1 MSNEDFIP
9 GEYYIAKAD
18 GWFIE
23 GTECLYVEH
32 VYDNFGTFEGKI
44 KLENTTTKT
53 RWNKYNIGDII
64 DDREMC
70 CFDEFEIKKDE

>member
-1 MSNEDFIP
+1 MSKEDFKV
-9 GEYYIAKAD
+9 GEYYIAKSD

-23 GTECLYVEH
+23 GTECLYAEH
-32 VYDNFGTFEGKI
+32 VYNNFGMFEGKI

-53 RWNKYNIGDII
+53 RWNEYNIGDII

-70 CFDEFEIKKDE
+70 CLDEFKPKQR